1 MRTSIA
7 TVRIILDVAL
17 FTVDDPF
24 AAFCLCF
31 CNIIDL
37 PIDTFNKYY
46 LFTYVITYLGS
57 KRLNMCHTVSPP
69 VNDVIILVCYTG
81 DIRLTVILLDNPG
94 KLLEALCDYALY
106 KSTFS
111 YITLH
116 YIT

>member
-1 MRTSIA
+1 
-7 TVRIILDVAL
+7 
-17 FTVDDPF
+17 
-24 AAFCLCF
+24 
-31 CNIIDL
+31 
-37 PIDTFNKYY
+37 
-46 LFTYVITYLGS
+46 
-57 KRLNMCHTVSPP
+57 MCHTVSPP

-116 YIT
+116 YISRYRCVSILDFTGAKNDGEGEW